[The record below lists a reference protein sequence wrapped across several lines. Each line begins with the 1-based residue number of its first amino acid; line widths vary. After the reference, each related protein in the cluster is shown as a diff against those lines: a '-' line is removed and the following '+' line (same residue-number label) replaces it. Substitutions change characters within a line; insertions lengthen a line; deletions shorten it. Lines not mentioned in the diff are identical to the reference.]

1 MFRHFPFERFH
12 HLIVSFDQESLKGKN
27 DFIKA
32 QLWRKEGLWWNI
44 YVFQVTKPYVTF
56 ILSLLISDSFTA
68 LLLGIQLLF
77 GAYLPVVHK
86 IHLHGCIMT
95 VSEAFKLA
103 GVLVTV
109 YHLLVMVTMH
119 LLGVTAPISFKK
131 VRSKLFLFKNAHFFH
146 IHILIS
152 GPHLP
157 FPLRSRFFLE
167 ISFLL
172 GDDSAPGQ
180 KLSNFPLAFTIRIDF
195 GYIFGLSKTRLFVR
209 ELWRPR
215 IFDEA
220 ALQSRLQ
227 HYDSNTD
234 GR

>member
-1 MFRHFPFERFH
+1 MENLTNLEHRDEAKENDEEDLSQSMEYKLVVPVFILASFATFLLNVFIISSYP
-12 HLIVSFDQESLKGKN
+12 LIKN
-27 DFIKA
+27 LSRVKRLYQSSTFAAKRANGEIFT
-32 QLWRKEGLWWNI
+32 
-44 YVFQVTKPYVTF
+44 FQVTKPYVTF

-131 VRSKLFLFKNAHFFH
+131 VRGK
-146 IHILIS
+146 
-152 GPHLP
+152 
-157 FPLRSRFFLE
+157 
-167 ISFLL
+167 
-172 GDDSAPGQ
+172 
-180 KLSNFPLAFTIRIDF
+180 
-195 GYIFGLSKTRLFVR
+195 
-209 ELWRPR
+209 
-215 IFDEA
+215 
-220 ALQSRLQ
+220 
-227 HYDSNTD
+227 
-234 GR
+234 

>member
-1 MFRHFPFERFH
+1 M
-12 HLIVSFDQESLKGKN
+12 
-27 DFIKA
+27 IKY
-32 QLWRKEGLWWNI
+32 LRT
-44 YVFQVTKPYVTF
+44 FQVTKPYVTF

-131 VRSKLFLFKNAHFFH
+131 VRVKLLFYLQKATQIQIFNEFLVPKKAS
-146 IHILIS
+146 I
-152 GPHLP
+152 
-157 FPLRSRFFLE
+157 
-167 ISFLL
+167 
-172 GDDSAPGQ
+172 
-180 KLSNFPLAFTIRIDF
+180 
-195 GYIFGLSKTRLFVR
+195 
-209 ELWRPR
+209 
-215 IFDEA
+215 
-220 ALQSRLQ
+220 
-227 HYDSNTD
+227 
-234 GR
+234 